1 MRDHSPHRAPTSRQR
16 REAGYTL
23 TEVVV
28 SLMILMIAITTI
40 TAAVAS
46 VQVSS
51 AQARLRALVV
61 EGAHADL
68 AVIAAQSPSSLL
80 DESFTVPHPCPEG
93 IPSET
98 PTSCVM
104 VSQRPYPIE
113 WVITPQT
120 VPSDAVLVTGTATVG
135 GQPITVSQLAGT
147 S

>member
-1 MRDHSPHRAPTSRQR
+1 MRDHSPHRARSRGQR

-80 DESFTVPHPCPEG
+80 DESFTVPNSCPEG
-93 IPSET
+93 TPSET
-98 PTSCVM
+98 ITSCVM

-120 VPSDAVLVTGTATVG
+120 GPSTAILITGTATVG
-135 GQPITVSQLAGT
+135 GQPITVSQLAGA
-147 S
+147 